1 MLDDFAIAPFTSV
14 ATAAA
19 PPAGALTG
27 FAASL
32 TPFAVLAIAV
42 GVAAIVAAAE
52 WMHARRVRRV
62 ARLAFGPV
70 GRPALWTSAAGPLRT
85 IAAAALV
92 WGALTLLALDPE
104 IATDAEPGPA
114 SKHVL
119 IALDV
124 SPSMLVEDAGP
135 EREKVKRAVWGGE
148 VVQGVLDRLD
158 MSTTRVSMVA
168 FYTEALPVFIETP
181 DKEVVRNALDGLQ
194 MYPAFEAGETKLQQ
208 GVEGALEVARRW
220 MPDTATLIVLSDGD
234 ALPATL
240 PRQLPPS
247 VADAIVIGVGD
258 PHRSTMVSGHGSR
271 QDSAALKQLAA
282 RLGGVYHDGN
292 QRHLPS
298 ELVSG
303 LTMIRP
309 RLSEQISWRD
319 AALAAVGGGAAILA
333 FLPVAL
339 SLFGRPL
346 WSGRGPRR
354 RAVASAA
361 TATAPQS
368 RQPDAPLPGATT

>member
-1 MLDDFAIAPFTSV
+1 MVNLLPLSAVRAAPFST
-14 ATAAA
+14 
-19 PPAGALTG
+19 
-27 FAASL
+27 L
-32 TPFAVLAIAV
+32 TPSLILFIAIGVGAIV
-42 GVAAIVAAAE
+42 GVAEIL
-52 WMHARRVRRV
+52 HARRVRRV

-70 GRPALWTSAAGPLRT
+70 ARPARWTAIAGPLRT
-85 IAAAALV
+85 VSAAAVA
-92 WGALTLLALDPE
+92 WGALTLLTLDPE
-104 IATDAEPGPA
+104 VASDLEPGPA

-124 SPSMLVEDAGP
+124 SPSMLIEDAGP

-158 MSTTRVSMVA
+158 MSTTRVSLVA

-234 ALPATL
+234 ALPASL
-240 PRQLPPS
+240 PRTLPPS
-247 VADAIVIGVGD
+247 IADAIVVGVGD
-258 PHRSTMVSGHGSR
+258 PHRSTMVSGHSSR
-271 QDSAALKQLAA
+271 QDTSALKQLAA
-282 RLGGVYHDGN
+282 RLGGIYHDGN

-309 RLSEQISWRD
+309 RLSDQISWRD
-319 AALAAVGGGAAILA
+319 AALAALGAGAAGLA

-339 SLFGRPL
+339 SLFGRPMR
-346 WSGRGPRR
+346 GRATARSSATAARPMSS
-354 RAVASAA
+354 AASASTSA
-361 TATAPQS
+361 ASLQGAAP
-368 RQPDAPLPGATT
+368 